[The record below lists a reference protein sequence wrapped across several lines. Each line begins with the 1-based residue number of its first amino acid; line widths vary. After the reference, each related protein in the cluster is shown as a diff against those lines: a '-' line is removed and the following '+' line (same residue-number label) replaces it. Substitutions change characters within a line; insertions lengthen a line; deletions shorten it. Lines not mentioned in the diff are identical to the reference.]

1 MNTLLWKRTSFDENW
16 HKWSKWQRHGM
27 VKFWGQEVKRHRKP
41 KIDLKAWWRHRSGLP
56 WLEYHLLVIFEF
68 CYSQIICKNCYTCW
82 AFECFTWL
90 YLWHEDYSFAGCPA
104 GTGCW
109 SCSRCRSLFHLLYL
123 PAAFFQQWLMNSNTS
138 IVPWLFTPQMDGT
151 SLR

>member
-56 WLEYHLLVIFEF
+56 WLEYHLLVIFGF
-68 CYSQIICKNCYTCW
+68 CYSQIICKTVTHVELLSVLRGCICDMKTILLQDVLLVLGAGL
-82 AFECFTWL
+82 AFVVAVYFIFYI
-90 YLWHEDYSFAGCPA
+90 YL
-104 GTGCW
+104 
-109 SCSRCRSLFHLLYL
+109 L
-123 PAAFFQQWLMNSNTS
+123 PSSNS
-138 IVPWLFTPQMDGT
+138 D
-151 SLR
+151 